1 MVVCC
6 RARPLNQKE
15 ISEGSECCLKFET
28 DGKGVS
34 LVPRNQTTYYQKND
48 SRDLNFNF
56 DKVYGPESTQKEVY
70 DYAARPIVDSVLQGF
85 NGTVFA
91 YGQTSSGKTH
101 TMQGYKMDDIEHQ
114 GIVPRMI
121 RTVFSQ
127 IEAASD
133 TMKYVVTVSMA
144 EIYNEKINDLLNKDN
159 KDDLKIKETKEKV
172 VFIADLTEISAGDK
186 EEVLYLMKKGSKNR
200 VTATTNMNDTS
211 SRSH

>member
-1 MVVCC
+1 
-6 RARPLNQKE
+6 
-15 ISEGSECCLKFET
+15 
-28 DGKGVS
+28 
-34 LVPRNQTTYYQKND
+34 
-48 SRDLNFNF
+48 
-56 DKVYGPESTQKEVY
+56 
-70 DYAARPIVDSVLQGF
+70 
-85 NGTVFA
+85 
-91 YGQTSSGKTH
+91 
-101 TMQGYKMDDIEHQ
+101 MQGYKMDDIEHQ